1 MTSDSNVAPTSSSI
15 VRTSASERFDSI
27 LLEAIAVLLHNN
39 SEDYLIELGSK
50 GNGCSLSFSPIPNR
64 KKEERHQH
72 FSSIDITLR
81 SDSLDLNRRWQLKAG
96 VYPKQ
101 DNSVRDGGFPTNS
114 SLAGPFP
121 SYIVVAP
128 YISAGMSLL
137 LKPAV
142 QNGA

>member
-1 MTSDSNVAPTSSSI
+1 M
-15 VRTSASERFDSI
+15 
-27 LLEAIAVLLHNN
+27 AVPFFFPFT
-39 SEDYLIELGSK
+39 EPK
-50 GNGCSLSFSPIPNR
+50 

-81 SDSLDLNRRWQLKAG
+81 SDSLYLNRRWQLKAG

-114 SLAGPFP
+114 SLVGPFP

-128 YISAGMSLL
+128 YIRRHVSSNKAGSPKWGVILFSYL
-137 LKPAV
+137 
-142 QNGA
+142 

>member
-1 MTSDSNVAPTSSSI
+1 MFEGEWLYHIIMAVPFHFPLY
-15 VRTSASERFDSI
+15 RTE
-27 LLEAIAVLLHNN
+27 
-39 SEDYLIELGSK
+39 
-50 GNGCSLSFSPIPNR
+50 

-72 FSSIDITLR
+72 FFSIDITLQ

-121 SYIVVAP
+121 SLYCCRPLHIRRHVSSIIASSPKWGVILFS
-128 YISAGMSLL
+128 YL
-137 LKPAV
+137 
-142 QNGA
+142 

>member
-1 MTSDSNVAPTSSSI
+1 LAFTEP
-15 VRTSASERFDSI
+15 
-27 LLEAIAVLLHNN
+27 
-39 SEDYLIELGSK
+39 K
-50 GNGCSLSFSPIPNR
+50 

-114 SLAGPFP
+114 SLVGPFP

-128 YISAGMSLL
+128 YIRRHVSSNKAGSPKWGVILFSYL
-137 LKPAV
+137 
-142 QNGA
+142 

>member
-1 MTSDSNVAPTSSSI
+1 LGIILTS
-15 VRTSASERFDSI
+15 FI
-27 LLEAIAVLLHNN
+27 LPFTEP
-39 SEDYLIELGSK
+39 K
-50 GNGCSLSFSPIPNR
+50 

-101 DNSVRDGGFPTNS
+101 DNNVRDGGFPTNS

-121 SYIVVAP
+121 SLYCCRPLHIRRHVSSVK
-128 YISAGMSLL
+128 AGGPKWGVILFSYL
-137 LKPAV
+137 
-142 QNGA
+142 

>member
-1 MTSDSNVAPTSSSI
+1 MFEGEWLYHIIMAVPFHFPLY
-15 VRTSASERFDSI
+15 RTE
-27 LLEAIAVLLHNN
+27 
-39 SEDYLIELGSK
+39 
-50 GNGCSLSFSPIPNR
+50 

-72 FSSIDITLR
+72 FFSIDITLR

-121 SYIVVAP
+121 SLYCCRPLHIRRHVSSIIASSPKWGVILFS
-128 YISAGMSLL
+128 YL
-137 LKPAV
+137 
-142 QNGA
+142 

>member
-1 MTSDSNVAPTSSSI
+1 MLFDDLFDIRFTSFLVFLMAVPFLFSLY
-15 VRTSASERFDSI
+15 RTE
-27 LLEAIAVLLHNN
+27 
-39 SEDYLIELGSK
+39 
-50 GNGCSLSFSPIPNR
+50 

-72 FSSIDITLR
+72 FPSIDITLQ

-101 DNSVRDGGFPTNS
+101 DNSVRDGGFPVCS
-114 SLAGPFP
+114 SHNGSFSIIILLSPLT
-121 SYIVVAP
+121 
-128 YISAGMSLL
+128 SAGMSLL